1 MRENDK
7 LEDNKLER
15 VVAVLHMISNYEP
28 VIMVHE
34 QALLVIPAFLWRLRS
49 RTWIGTGSQVDM
61 RGTLFVIVCV
71 IVCLVS
77 FVGIRSRPWIEIGCP
92 SRYAPHF
99 ICDCMCHCL
108 SRFARCIAQS
118 SLDWNWRSKSTC
130 VDVMCHCMCYLLP
143 ISFCTLACA
152 VVLGLELAFQ
162 ARSVGYK
169 GPKQ

>member
-118 SLDWNWRSKSTC
+118 SLDWNWPSKSTC
-130 VDVMCHCMCYLLP
+130 VARYVSLYVLLVVHFVLHVGLRSRP
-143 ISFCTLACA
+143 WIGIGLPSAFC
-152 VVLGLELAFQ
+152 
-162 ARSVGYK
+162 RI
-169 GPKQ
+169 

>member
-15 VVAVLHMISNYEP
+15 VVAVLHMIGNYEP

-77 FVGIRSRPWIEIGCP
+77 FVGMRSRPWIAIGLP
-92 SRYAPHF
+92 S
-99 ICDCMCHCL
+99 
-108 SRFARCIAQS
+108 
-118 SLDWNWRSKSTC
+118 
-130 VDVMCHCMCYLLP
+130 
-143 ISFCTLACA
+143 
-152 VVLGLELAFQ
+152 
-162 ARSVGYK
+162 
-169 GPKQ
+169 